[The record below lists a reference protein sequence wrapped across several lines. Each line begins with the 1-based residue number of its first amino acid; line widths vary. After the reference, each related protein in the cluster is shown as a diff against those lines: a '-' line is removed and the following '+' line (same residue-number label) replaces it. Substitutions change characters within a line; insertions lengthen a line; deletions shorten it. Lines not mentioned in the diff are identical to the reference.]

1 MRASYLVLPSSSP
14 HSLGFEWGK
23 LFKGFQR
30 EREISENE
38 SE

>member
-30 EREISENE
+30 EREKDKRE
-38 SE
+38 